1 MSEFGAAEISQLTS
15 GLNDQQ
21 KAAFQSQYDSVKK
34 DPQMIFLISIF
45 AGGIDRFLL
54 GDTKMAIIKIC
65 TAGGCG
71 YLYITDIISAKART
85 AAYNKAQAEAI
96 IAKL

>member
-1 MSEFGAAEISQLTS
+1 MSEFGATEISQLTS
-15 GLNDQQ
+15 GLSDQQ
-21 KAAFQSQYDSVKK
+21 KAAFTTQYDAVKK

-71 YLYITDIISAKART
+71 YLYIMDIISAKART